1 MAEDLPKDRRRKAYR
16 FKRLNE
22 SKQDKLKKKKKSKI
36 RHIIIKLLKTKD
48 KEEILKVPREK
59 LLLSIGE
66 HQLK

>member
-1 MAEDLPKDRRRKAYR
+1 MAEDLPKGRRRKAYR